1 VVSAWSG
8 IGEAVSDRK
17 NETGW
22 KPAALG
28 ALRSELDEG
37 ADIAS
42 EFAMLESCAQALRH
56 AYNQKRLTPA
66 AAAELFASLR
76 LEGDDGATWTVG
88 ASSNSWYR
96 RTSNG
101 SWRDVVAPF
110 GVSHTGVRPSWVDL
124 GIGGL
129 ITQAELAYAQS
140 NLVTTNDS
148 SESESKG
155 TSVTES
161 ITSGSPTNSSAV
173 STGLSMSGDV
183 DWVFEEWDKPTA
195 PAPMRREAAIGKVDL
210 PEQVPN
216 TWRADLSLDEQL
228 TTISG
233 TPRIPAGRVE
243 QGSKYMDALDE
254 EMEFDEVSR
263 DNFATPQDFFLPPE
277 DTSKD

>member
-1 VVSAWSG
+1 VP
-8 IGEAVSDRK
+8 DHK
-17 NETGW
+17 NEPGW

-76 LEGDDGATWTVG
+76 LEGDDGAVWTIG

-96 RTSNG
+96 RIGNG
-101 SWRDVVAPF
+101 SWSDVVAPF

-124 GIGGL
+124 GVGGL
-129 ITQAELAYAQS
+129 IAQAELAYAQA
-140 NLVTTNDS
+140 NLALTGDGS
-148 SESESKG
+148 EGESEKNL
-155 TSVTES
+155 TTEYIVS
-161 ITSGSPTNSSAV
+161 NSTVNSSTVV
-173 STGLSMSGDV
+173 SGVSMSGDV

-195 PAPMRREAAIGKVDL
+195 PAPMREEVAIGKVDL
-210 PEQVPN
+210 PERVPSA
-216 TWRADLSLDEQL
+216 WRTDTSLDNQI
-228 TTISG
+228 TTITG
-233 TPRIPAGRVE
+233 TPKTPAQRVG
-243 QGSKYMDALDE
+243 QASKYTDALDE
-254 EMEFDEVSR
+254 EIEFDELSQ